1 MLFSIICAVL
11 VAAIAFALA
20 ITLLRPRGAEV
31 PAAVQ
36 DMAVYRT
43 QLAEVEKD
51 RARGVLS
58 DVEAERLKIEISR
71 RLLEAD
77 RAVQAAGKEAQAGA
91 QAGAPRALTVAVSGG
106 LVALLAGGS
115 FLLYDQLGAAGMP
128 DEPMAS
134 RIAAANESY
143 ANRPSQEAAEAQAE
157 AARGPA
163 PQISDESKEALNRA
177 RKAVQDQPNDIN
189 LLDQLVIAE
198 FQNQNLR
205 ESWIA
210 QRRIIAI
217 KRNAATSND
226 YARLGFL
233 MALAAGDIITADSE
247 AAFAIALEKDPR
259 NALALYYAGLMMIQN
274 GRYDRAFP
282 LWDAALRASPAD
294 AFWVDQV
301 VQNIEALAWLAGEQ
315 EYTVP
320 MPVPRGPSAAEMAA
334 AEDMSPEARAQMIRG
349 MVENL
354 NARLANE
361 GGTAADWAKLISSL
375 RLIGEEERANAIATE
390 ARQKFAQKPE
400 ELAQIEAAAETPLGK
415 LESAP
420 AAPSAALPGPSQE
433 QVQAAGEMSAEDRQ
447 AMIAGMVD
455 RLVSRLNDT
464 GGSAEEWARAV
475 GVLTKIGKEDEA
487 RAMLAKGQAALAGDD
502 AGLATLEAAA
512 KAAGVRP

>member
-11 VAAIAFALA
+11 VAAIAFAVA

-51 RARGVLS
+51 CARGVLS
-58 DVEAERLKIEISR
+58 KTEADRLKIEISR

-77 RAVQAAGKEAQAGA
+77 RAVQTAGTQA

-143 ANRPSQEAAEAQAE
+143 ANRPSQETAEAQAE
-157 AARGPA
+157 TARGPA
-163 PQISDESKEALNRA
+163 PQVDPQYTQLMERL
-177 RKAVQDQPNDIN
+177 RKTVAERPNDSRGLE
-189 LLDQLVIAE
+189 LLADNEANMGNFHAAWE
-198 FQNQNLR
+198 
-205 ESWIA
+205 A
-210 QRRIIAI
+210 QRRFIAL
-217 KRNAATSND
+217 KGAAATSAD
-226 YARLGFL
+226 YARLGEFL
-233 MALAAGDIITADSE
+233 TAAAGGLVTADAES
-247 AAFAIALEKDPR
+247 AFATALDKDPQ
-259 NALALYYAGLMMIQN
+259 NARALYYVGLMMGQN
-274 GRYDRAFP
+274 ERPDRTFR
-282 LWDAALRASPAD
+282 LWDAALRASAPED
-294 AFWVDQV
+294 PWVPV
-301 VQNIEALAWLAGEQ
+301 IAQNIEALAWLAGEQ
-315 EYTVP
+315 AYTVP

-361 GGTAADWAKLISSL
+361 GGTVADWAKLISSL

-400 ELAQIEAAAETPLGK
+400 DLAQIEAAAETPLGEV
-415 LESAP
+415 ESAP
-420 AAPSAALPGPSQE
+420 AAPSAAPPGPSEE

-447 AMIAGMVD
+447 AMIAGMVE